1 MNVKIE
7 SLPEVTTLSGSDVL
21 VVNKNGSFTGKI
33 TVDNLKQYIIQEVV
47 NGLYY
52 SADNVTIGL
61 SANNA
66 FYVKLNSI
74 TFNHLSP
81 DLQDQLSAPI
91 NESGGSGST
100 LTGEVSTFATPLTAT
115 GDFLVVNLN
124 NTYRALRVW
133 SF

>member
-91 NESGGSGST
+91 NETGGSEST

>member
-33 TVDNLKQYIIQEVV
+33 TVDNLKQYIIQEIV
-47 NGLYY
+47 NGIYY

-61 SANNA
+61 SSNNV

-81 DLQDQLSAPI
+81 DLQDMLSAPV
-91 NESGGSGST
+91 NETGGQGTT
-100 LTGEVSTFATPLTAT
+100 LTGQVTAFNNPLTAS
-115 GDFLVVNLN
+115 GDFLLVNVN
-124 NTYRALRVW
+124 DTYRALRVW